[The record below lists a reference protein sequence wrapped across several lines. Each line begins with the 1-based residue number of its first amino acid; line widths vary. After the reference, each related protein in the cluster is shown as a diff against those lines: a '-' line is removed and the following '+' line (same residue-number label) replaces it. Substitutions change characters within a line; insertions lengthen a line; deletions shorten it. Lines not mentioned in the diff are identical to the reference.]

1 MFNIAKMKK
10 IINFFSK
17 IKNQLVDFSPSLG
30 SEIQD
35 QHPAIIVSVDELNNS
50 PWGLI
55 VVCPSTTFRKN
66 KPFRLHVLISPPE
79 VGIRQTSIIRCD
91 FYPQDILERYITVS
105 IFTLKY
111 RIDNSKHL

>member
-17 IKNQLVDFSPSLG
+17 IKTNSLISALLG

-91 FYPQDILERYITVS
+91 FYPK
-105 IFTLKY
+105 IF
-111 RIDNSKHL
+111 

>member
-1 MFNIAKMKK
+1 MSNNYLKE
-10 IINFFSK
+10 INVQYSKNEEDYQFFQQN
-17 IKNQLVDFSPSLG
+17 KNQLVDFSPSLG

-91 FYPQDILERYITVS
+91 FYPK
-105 IFTLKY
+105 IF
-111 RIDNSKHL
+111 